1 MGKSQIPINPDEIY
15 NIGECYYFGIGKD
28 KNLEKAI
35 ECYEKA
41 AGLGNLDAMM
51 KLGHIY
57 SDSTLT
63 KRLDYNTAIMWFKK
77 AVYANVK
84 YADEADEAIYK
95 IGSDLNALGEK
106 YLYGEG
112 VKADN
117 KKAVMYIKAAI
128 KLGNCRKISSLTFIG
143 GCGFLN
149 EFTAG
154 VDAARVD
161 ILIEKMQKEG
171 EKVWRTS
178 VIINILNEKGMLR
191 GRMLNVKS
199 FLDKIINKL
208 IE

>member
-95 IGSDLNALGEK
+95 IGSDLDALGEK
-106 YLYGEG
+106 YMYGNG
-112 VKADN
+112 VKADS

-128 KLGNCRKISSLTFIG
+128 KLGNYRNISSLPFRG
-143 GCGFLN
+143 GCGFFK

-154 VDAARVD
+154 VDAAR
-161 ILIEKMQKEG
+161 INLLIEEMQKEG
-171 EKVWRTS
+171 EKIWRTS

-191 GRMLNVKS
+191 GRMLNVKN

-208 IE
+208 K